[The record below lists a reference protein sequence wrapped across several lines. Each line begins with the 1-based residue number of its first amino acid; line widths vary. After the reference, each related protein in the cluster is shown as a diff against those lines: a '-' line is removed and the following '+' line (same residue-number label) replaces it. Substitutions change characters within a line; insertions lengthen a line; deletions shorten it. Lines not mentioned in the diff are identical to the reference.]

1 MTITYVE
8 KENVTFNFKITLVKP
23 SFVCVA
29 YFDCFCFVFTDLG
42 GVLQHI
48 WPWVEGCNRGPKAYR
63 RCTL

>member
-42 GVLQHI
+42 RVLQHI
-48 WPWVEGCNRGPKAYR
+48 WP
-63 RCTL
+63 